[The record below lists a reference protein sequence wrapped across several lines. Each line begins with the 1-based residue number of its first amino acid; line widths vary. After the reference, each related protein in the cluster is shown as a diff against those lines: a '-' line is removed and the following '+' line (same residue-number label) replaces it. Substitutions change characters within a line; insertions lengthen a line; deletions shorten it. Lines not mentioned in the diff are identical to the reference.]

1 MNQAEFAR
9 HRGVSKAIVT
19 KWKGLGLLKLT
30 DAGLVDVNATEWEL
44 DQRPAKYRGGVSHR
58 PIRATV
64 RDESDPREKPE
75 RPKPKPA
82 PRSAEI
88 PVTPDEPLDF
98 DPDDP
103 NLDLQEAV
111 RRKENFLGLQR
122 KQDYEVKQGELVNRS
137 AAETLCFDLAR
148 DYRDAWEAWPSR
160 IATIMA
166 DQLGVDART
175 LTTVLTAHVLE
186 HLQQLGEPETT
197 LPRS

>member
-30 DAGLVDVNATEWEL
+30 DAGLVDVDATEWEL

-64 RDESDPREKPE
+64 RDEPDPCEKPE
-75 RPKPKPA
+75 RPKPAPA
-82 PRSAEI
+82 SRAPEI
-88 PVTPDEPLDF
+88 TAATDDSLDF

-122 KQDYEVKQGELVNRS
+122 K
-137 AAETLCFDLAR
+137 
-148 DYRDAWEAWPSR
+148 
-160 IATIMA
+160 
-166 DQLGVDART
+166 
-175 LTTVLTAHVLE
+175 
-186 HLQQLGEPETT
+186 
-197 LPRS
+197 